1 MSDLEIFE
9 TWLREQDR
17 SPVTV
22 RGYLADLRAFA
33 QWFERT
39 NGKVLRVEEVTP
51 ADVREYR
58 GWLQT
63 VKRAGAATVR
73 RRLMALR
80 QYCRWGVAAGRIEHD
95 PTLQV
100 KTPRKEPLSPGWLTK
115 QEQYRL
121 VREAERMV
129 SAADTSTRKRLAVRD
144 WALLVFLLNTGLRI
158 AEVCA
163 LTLEDVQIGER
174 SGWVAVRSGKGDKSR
189 KVPLNAEVRK
199 ALRAWLDERA
209 ALSLSKGG
217 EEAGSLFDLTPSG
230 AYRRL
235 VELGRRA
242 GVEVHPHTL
251 RHTLAKNLV
260 DAGVGLHEVAA
271 LLGHSSLNTTRVYVT
286 PGERDLERAMRAL
299 EG

>member
-1 MSDLEIFE
+1 MSDLEQFE
-9 TWLREQDR
+9 VWLQEQDR

-22 RGYLADLRAFA
+22 RGYMADLRAFA
-33 QWFERT
+33 AWFEQT
-39 NGKVLRVEEVTP
+39 NGKALGVEEVTP

-58 GWLQT
+58 GWLQA

-73 RRLMALR
+73 RHLMALR
-80 QYCRWGVAAGRIEHD
+80 AYCRWGVAAGRIERD
-95 PTLQV
+95 PTV
-100 KTPRKEPLSPGWLTK
+100 RIKAPREANLSPGWLTK

-121 VREAERMV
+121 VREAERGIA
-129 SAADTSTRKRLAVRD
+129 AADTVNRRRLAVRD
-144 WALLVFLLNTGLRI
+144 WALVVFLLNTGLRI
-158 AEVCA
+158 AEACA
-163 LTLEDVQIGER
+163 LTWADVQIGER
-174 SGWVAVRSGKGDKSR
+174 SGWVVVRGGKGDKTR
-189 KVPLNAEVRK
+189 RVPLNAEARK
-199 ALRAWLDERA
+199 VLKTWQEE
-209 ALSLSKGG
+209 GG
-217 EEAGSLFDLTPSG
+217 DAGSVFGLTASG

-235 VELGRRA
+235 AEMGRRA

-286 PGERDLERAMRAL
+286 PGERDLERAMRVL

>member
-22 RGYLADLRAFA
+22 RGYLADLRGFA
-33 QWFERT
+33 VWFEQS
-39 NGKVLRVEEVTP
+39 NGRDLRMEDVTP

-58 GWLQT
+58 GWLQG
-63 VKRAGAATVR
+63 VRRASAATVR
-73 RRLMALR
+73 RHLMALR
-80 QYCRWGVAAGRIEHD
+80 AYCRWGVEAGKIERD
-95 PTLQV
+95 PTARV
-100 KTPRKEPLSPGWLTK
+100 KMPREESLSPGWLTK

-121 VREAERMV
+121 LREAERAV
-129 SAADTSTRKRLAVRD
+129 SAADTPARRRLAVRD
-144 WALLVFLLNTGLRI
+144 WALVVFLLNTGLRI

-163 LTLEDVQIGER
+163 LTPEDVQMGER
-174 SGWVAVRSGKGDKSR
+174 SGWVVVRGGKGSKNR
-189 KVPLNAEVRK
+189 RVPLNAEARR
-199 ALRAWLDERA
+199 ALKAWLEERE
-209 ALSLSKGG
+209 GG
-217 EEAGSLFDLTPSG
+217 VGTVFDLTPSG

-235 VELGRRA
+235 AEMGRRA
-242 GVEVHPHTL
+242 GVAVHPHTL

-286 PGERDLERAMRAL
+286 PGERDLERAMRML
-299 EG
+299 ES

>member
-1 MSDLEIFE
+1 MSDLEQFE
-9 TWLREQDR
+9 VWLQEQDR

-22 RGYLADLRAFA
+22 RGYMADLRAFA
-33 QWFERT
+33 AWFEQT
-39 NGKVLRVEEVTP
+39 NGKALGVEEVTP

-58 GWLQT
+58 GWLQA

-73 RRLMALR
+73 RHLMALR
-80 QYCRWGVAAGRIEHD
+80 AYCRWGVETERIDRD
-95 PTLQV
+95 PTARV
-100 KTPRKEPLSPGWLTK
+100 KLPREETLSPGWLAK

-121 VREAERMV
+121 LREAERAV
-129 SAADTSTRKRLAVRD
+129 SAADTPTRRRLAVRD
-144 WALLVFLLNTGLRI
+144 RALVVFLLNTGLRI
-158 AEVCA
+158 AEACA
-163 LTLEDVQIGER
+163 LTVEDVQIGER
-174 SGWVAVRSGKGDKSR
+174 SGWVVVRGGKGNKSR
-189 KVPLNAEVRK
+189 KVPLNVEVRR
-199 ALRAWLDERA
+199 ALNAWREER
-209 ALSLSKGG
+209 GDG
-217 EEAGSLFDLTPSG
+217 EGSVFDLTPSG

-235 VELGRRA
+235 VEMGRRA

-286 PGERDLERAMRAL
+286 PGERDLERALQVL

>member
-1 MSDLEIFE
+1 MSDLEPFE
-9 TWLREQDR
+9 VWLREQDR

-22 RGYLADLRAFA
+22 RGYLADLRGFA
-33 QWFERT
+33 VWFEQT
-39 NGKVLRVEEVTP
+39 NGKALRVEDVTP

-63 VKRAGAATVR
+63 VKRASAATVR
-73 RRLMALR
+73 RHLMAQR
-80 QYCRWGVAAGRIEHD
+80 QYCRWGLAVGRIELD
-95 PTLQV
+95 PTSRV
-100 KTPRKEPLSPGWLTK
+100 KAPREEKLSPGWLTK

-121 VREAERMV
+121 LREAERAV
-129 SAADTSTRKRLAVRD
+129 GAADTPTRRRLAVRD
-144 WALLVFLLNTGLRI
+144 WALVVFLLHTGLRI

-163 LTLEDVQIGER
+163 LTAEDVQIGDR
-174 SGWVAVRSGKGDKSR
+174 SGWVVVRGGKGDKSR
-189 KVPLNAEVRK
+189 KVPLNAEVRR
-199 ALRAWLDERA
+199 ALNAWLEER
-209 ALSLSKGG
+209 GDY
-217 EEAGSLFDLTPSG
+217 EGSVFDLTPSG

-235 VELGRRA
+235 AEMGRRA

-286 PGERDLERAMRAL
+286 PGERDLERAIRTL

>member
-1 MSDLEIFE
+1 MSDLEQFE
-9 TWLREQDR
+9 AWLREQDR
-17 SPVTV
+17 APVTV

-33 QWFERT
+33 AWFEQT
-39 NGKVLRVEEVTP
+39 NGKRLRVEEVTP

-58 GWLQT
+58 GWLQA

-73 RRLMALR
+73 RHLMALR
-80 QYCRWGVAAGRIEHD
+80 QYCRWGVAAGRIEKD
-95 PTLQV
+95 PTVRV
-100 KTPRKEPLSPGWLTK
+100 KAPREETLSPGWLTK

-121 VREAERMV
+121 VREAERV
-129 SAADTSTRKRLAVRD
+129 VGAADTPTRRRLAVRD
-144 WALLVFLLNTGLRI
+144 WALVVFLLNTGLRI
-158 AEVCA
+158 AEACA

-174 SGWVAVRSGKGDKSR
+174 SGWATVRGGKGNKSR
-189 KVPLNAEVRK
+189 RVPLNAEVRR
-199 ALRAWLDERA
+199 ALRAWLEERE
-209 ALSLSKGG
+209 GG
-217 EEAGSLFDLTPSG
+217 LGAVFDLTPSG
-230 AYRRL
+230 AYRRIA
-235 VELGRRA
+235 EMGRRA

-271 LLGHSSLNTTRVYVT
+271 LLGHSSLNTTRVYLT

>member
-1 MSDLEIFE
+1 MSDLEQFE
-9 TWLREQDR
+9 AWLREQDR

-22 RGYLADLRAFA
+22 RGYMADLRAFA
-33 QWFERT
+33 AWFEQT
-39 NGKVLRVEEVTP
+39 NGKALGVEEVTP

-58 GWLQT
+58 GWLQA

-73 RRLMALR
+73 RHLMALR
-80 QYCRWGVAAGRIEHD
+80 AYCRWGVETERIDRD
-95 PTLQV
+95 PTARV
-100 KTPRKEPLSPGWLTK
+100 KLPREETLSPGWLAK

-121 VREAERMV
+121 LREAERAV
-129 SAADTSTRKRLAVRD
+129 SAADTPTRRRLAVRD
-144 WALLVFLLNTGLRI
+144 RALVVFLLNTGLRI
-158 AEVCA
+158 AEACA
-163 LTLEDVQIGER
+163 LRWEDVQLGER
-174 SGWVAVRSGKGDKSR
+174 SGWVVVRSGKGSKSR
-189 KVPLNAEVRK
+189 KVPLNAEVRRAMR
-199 ALRAWLDERA
+199 ALEECE
-209 ALSLSKGG
+209 GG
-217 EEAGSLFDLTPSG
+217 IGAVFDLTPSG

-235 VELGRRA
+235 AEMGRRA

-286 PGERDLERAMRAL
+286 PGERDLERAMRML